1 MDRFIPKT
9 SYKSKTTVSPLDGT
23 NLRRSVKAALVIAIA
38 ASFLLPLTPYG
49 VSDHAV
55 RGIEVAQP
63 SQHAQAESVLAF
75 PSQLNTSLNVTEYPL
90 VSRALMLSGGATDAT
105 LADLDGDGRTDLLV
119 AVSGSKIIS
128 VFYRQADGEF
138 PTYESFNISLM
149 SNPVGV
155 AAVDLFA
162 AGQLQV
168 VVLEKANSALDMDPI
183 EVFNR
188 TSPTKYDRT
197 MERQTIIE
205 NASDFLLGNF
215 TGDAYPDVAVACSGT
230 DPSAQGVVQ
239 VMQFFPSATT
249 RSLLIGGNGTNAVA
263 SGDFDGDGLDELAV
277 ANCYDSN
284 ILLYHKPYALFPVST
299 QADATLNITGAPI
312 DLIAGNFNGDSL
324 VDLAVITESPS
335 ALCFFFQ
342 SAGSLRLEGPD
353 LTVPLQNTPSK
364 IVAGDLNGDLWND
377 LAITSESDNV
387 SFGFYGPGTEV
398 WPSVPDFE
406 LPVSGVPRSSLIGDL
421 DGDAQND
428 LAVASARADWSGSH
442 IAIYP
447 ARFPTFSN
455 SNATTWTDPFD
466 ASSMIAVGDL
476 NGDDVED
483 LVLMNHDAGSFDYQL
498 SFNNVVQP
506 PISLGYLPSHIL
518 VEDFNNDGF
527 SDVLTTMSGGQTVT
541 ITFGGNPFPSS
552 ATQLTCNG
560 GIMDVA
566 LGDFNSDSLQ
576 DFLIATDDGR
586 LDFFNNSGQAEPFG
600 APYEFAP
607 TLGAGIWSVVA
618 GDFNSDGLTDVA
630 YTHSIRKITILFQSR
645 SVPFGPASES
655 VTLSHS
661 VGSDFTSVW
670 SGDVTGDG
678 KTDIAAMRQSD
689 PSIYLFDQTMFRS
702 SPHPYGT
709 LTFPEMPKFVSVLDA
724 TDRGYADVVAIFNSA
739 DLLFLYRQEGGTLP
753 STPSMTFVTGAGPN
767 YAVIGDGTR
776 DHRGDL
782 LVNEVGSHTVSAWS
796 MINIPPVVH
805 AGGPYEAREGDLFQ
819 LNGTVTT
826 GTSEIPFM
834 NYTWDFG
841 DGSSLLVGR
850 YPRPVHTYTS
860 IGTDTMRN
868 YTINVTVRDPANLT
882 STDQTWVNVYDAYP
896 RVDFRWTP
904 LNPREGQKVNFT
916 DNTYSFDGFA
926 NITWKIDGVI
936 SGEDHNLSAEM
947 QNGNHT
953 VTLEIK
959 DMDGTVRNK
968 SSIVEVRSSPPELR
982 IVAPVSADE
991 GQVVTFTVMV
1001 DEWHG
1006 GPVDPIV
1013 SYEWDFSYVPDYFTP
1028 DPFAP
1033 NSSAATHVFSSE
1045 SFPKTYRI
1053 AVRVTDADTESN
1065 ISTCYIGIF
1074 DAGPSANFTLS
1085 TQDPQEGVEFE
1096 FISHTSS
1103 FDGVTVWNWTLKYP
1117 DNSNRYFD
1125 LNDTQMAAY
1134 PFSDLDDGDYAMTLR
1149 VMEEDGN
1156 ISTFSTSFHVRE
1168 IPPFVELTTLP
1179 IARWVNYY
1187 EEFFGV
1193 TFGVVV
1199 KSLDPVSSYEWDF
1212 DAPGGEF
1219 VADVSTTTNT
1229 SIHAYTDVG
1238 NYTAKVRVTDS
1249 DGSSRIQSIFVEVR
1263 NSGYGEVGFYY
1274 GISVTRDDPNTSTVT
1289 FNASELAAKYPDV
1302 VKTYWDFGD
1311 GTSTTL
1317 YGLPTTPVTHTFA
1330 IGRDYNVTVVFTD
1343 DDDFSFARGTVL
1355 SVIPP
1360 TIDLI
1365 EPKSGSVVESG
1376 TSIFFRITPGS
1387 TPLGFIVYVINS
1399 IYYRNFSELYSIDT
1413 ENWPDGRYLLDVVAY
1428 DLGGNIA
1435 IKPNI
1440 AITIDDIAPLAYISS
1455 SRTSVFGGDRT
1466 NISLRV
1472 WDENVNASGIVLYV
1486 RFQGESAFSTFSVAR
1501 ASDGNFYRMLDI
1513 SLKEGTVELYADV
1526 SDMAGHSVR
1535 TPSYTLDVK
1544 LHFMVQAWPYL
1555 LLMAV
1560 LAAFG
1565 TAGYFMHESRIAVD
1579 ETFVIYR
1586 DGRLISHNTRRL
1598 KPGMDDQVLGGMFVA
1613 IQDFVKDSFKDI
1625 TSFTLRK
1632 IEFGEK
1638 SILIEKG
1645 EELYLAVIL
1654 HGNASK
1660 KVSSRMKK
1668 VVDAIED
1675 AYGEPLK
1682 NWDGDFEKVRGVGD
1696 IAKTLY
1702 SKMPVLPGSLRR
1714 IET

>member
-1 MDRFIPKT
+1 
-9 SYKSKTTVSPLDGT
+9 
-23 NLRRSVKAALVIAIA
+23 
-38 ASFLLPLTPYG
+38 
-49 VSDHAV
+49 
-55 RGIEVAQP
+55 
-63 SQHAQAESVLAF
+63 
-75 PSQLNTSLNVTEYPL
+75 
-90 VSRALMLSGGATDAT
+90 
-105 LADLDGDGRTDLLV
+105 
-119 AVSGSKIIS
+119 
-128 VFYRQADGEF
+128 
-138 PTYESFNISLM
+138 
-149 SNPVGV
+149 
-155 AAVDLFA
+155 
-162 AGQLQV
+162 
-168 VVLEKANSALDMDPI
+168 
-183 EVFNR
+183 
-188 TSPTKYDRT
+188 
-197 MERQTIIE
+197 
-205 NASDFLLGNF
+205 
-215 TGDAYPDVAVACSGT
+215 
-230 DPSAQGVVQ
+230 
-239 VMQFFPSATT
+239 
-249 RSLLIGGNGTNAVA
+249 LIGGNGTNAVA
-263 SGDFDGDGLDELAV
+263 SGDFNGDGLDELAL
-277 ANCYDSN
+277 ANYYDSN
-284 ILLYHKPYALFPVST
+284 ILLYHKPFALFPIST
-299 QADATLNITGAPI
+299 LAYATLNITGIPV

-353 LTVPLQNTPSK
+353 LTIPLQNAPSK
-364 IVAGDLNGDLWND
+364 IAVGDLNGDPWND

-387 SFGFYGPGTEV
+387 AFALYGPGTEV
-398 WPSVPDFE
+398 WPGVPDFE
-406 LPVSGVPRSSLIGDL
+406 FPVGGMPRCALIGNL
-421 DGDAQND
+421 SGDARND

-447 ARFPTFSN
+447 ARSPTFSN
-455 SNATTWTDPFD
+455 SNATTWTDPSD

-476 NGDDVED
+476 NGDGVED

-498 SFNNVVQP
+498 SFSNVVQS
-506 PISLGYLPSHIL
+506 PISLGYLPSHIF

-527 SDVLTTMSGGQTVT
+527 SDVLTTMSGGPTVT
-541 ITFGGNPFPSS
+541 ITFGGDPFPSS
-552 ATQLTCNG
+552 TTPLTCNG

-566 LGDFNSDSLQ
+566 PGDFNSDSLQ
-576 DFLIATDDGR
+576 DFVIATDDGR
-586 LDFFNNSGQAEPFG
+586 LDFFYNNGQAEPFG
-600 APYEFAP
+600 ALYEFAP

-630 YTHSIRKITILFQSR
+630 YTHSVRKITILLQSR

-655 VTLSHS
+655 VPLSHS
-661 VGSDFTSVW
+661 VGSDFTSAW

-767 YAVIGDGTR
+767 YATIGDGTR
-776 DHRGDL
+776 DHRGDM
-782 LVNEVGSHTVSAWS
+782 LVNEIGSHTVSAWS

-805 AGGPYEAREGDLFQ
+805 AGGPFEAREGDLLQ
-819 LNGTVTT
+819 LNGTVIT

-841 DGSSLLVGR
+841 DGSPLLVGR
-850 YPRPVHTYTS
+850 YPRPVHNYTS

-868 YTINVTVRDPANLT
+868 YTINVTVKDPANST

-904 LNPREGQKVNFT
+904 LNPREGQRVNFT
-916 DNTYSFDGFA
+916 DDTYSFDGFA
-926 NITWKIDGVI
+926 AITWKIDGVI
-936 SGEDHNLSAEM
+936 SGTDHNLSAEM
-947 QNGNHT
+947 QNGSHMA
-953 VTLEIK
+953 TLEIT
-959 DMDGTVRNK
+959 DLDGTVRNK
-968 SSIVEVRSSPPELR
+968 SSIILVRSSPPELR
-982 IVAPVSADE
+982 IVAPISADE
-991 GQVVTFTVMV
+991 GQVVPFTVMV

-1028 DPFAP
+1028 NPFAS
-1033 NSSAATHVFSSE
+1033 NSGAATHVFSSE

-1053 AVRVTDADTESN
+1053 AVRVIDSDLESN

-1074 DAGPSANFTLS
+1074 DAGPSASFILS
-1085 TQDPQEGVEFE
+1085 TWPQNPQEGIEFE
-1096 FISHTSS
+1096 FLSRTSS
-1103 FDGVTVWNWTLKYP
+1103 LDGVTSWNWTLKYP
-1117 DNSNRYFD
+1117 DNSRRYFD

-1134 PFSDLDDGDYAMTLR
+1134 PFSDLDDGDYDMTLR
-1149 VMEEDGN
+1149 VAEGDGN
-1156 ISTFSTSFHVRE
+1156 TSTFSTTFHVNE
-1168 IPPFVELTTLP
+1168 IAPFVELNTLP
-1179 IARWVNYY
+1179 IAGWDNYY
-1187 EEFFGV
+1187 EEFFAV
-1193 TFGVVV
+1193 TFGVAVL
-1199 KSLDPVSSYEWDF
+1199 SLDPITLYEWDF

-1219 VADVSTTTNT
+1219 VADVSATTNT
-1229 SIHAYTDVG
+1229 SVHAYMEVG

-1249 DGSSRIQSIFVEVR
+1249 DGSSRIQSAFVEVR
-1263 NSGYGEVGFYY
+1263 NYVSGGVGFYY
-1274 GISVTRDDPNTSTVT
+1274 GISVSRVSTNTNIVT
-1289 FNASELAAKYPDV
+1289 FNASELAAKYSDV
-1302 VKTYWDFGD
+1302 VMAYWDFGD
-1311 GTSTTL
+1311 GTNTTL
-1317 YGLPTTPVTHTFA
+1317 YGLPTTPVIHTFA
-1330 IGRDYNVTVVFTD
+1330 VGRDYNVSVVFTD
-1343 DDDFSFARGTVL
+1343 DDDFRLARGFVL
-1355 SVIPP
+1355 HVIPP
-1360 TIDLI
+1360 TVDLL

-1376 TSIFFRITPGS
+1376 TLISFRITPGS
-1387 TPLGFIVYVINS
+1387 TPLGGSYYIINGYDYLS
-1399 IYYRNFSELYSIDT
+1399 FSEFYSIDT
-1413 ENWPDGRYLLDVVAY
+1413 KGWSNGKYLLDVVAY
-1428 DLGGNIA
+1428 DFGGNVA

-1440 AITIDDIAPLAYISS
+1440 TITIDDVSPLAQLSS

-1466 NISLRV
+1466 NITLKV

-1501 ASDGNFYRMLDI
+1501 AANGNFYRMLEFP
-1513 SLKEGTVELYADV
+1513 LKEGTVELYADV
-1526 SDMAGHSVR
+1526 SDMAGHSIR

-1555 LLMAV
+1555 LLMAI

-1586 DGRLISHNTRRL
+1586 DGRLISHTTRRL

-1668 VVDAIED
+1668 IVDAMED
-1675 AYGEPLK
+1675 AYEEPLK

-1696 IAKTLY
+1696 LAKTLY
-1702 SKMPVLPGSLRR
+1702 SKMPILPGSLRR

>member
-1 MDRFIPKT
+1 M
-9 SYKSKTTVSPLDGT
+9 
-23 NLRRSVKAALVIAIA
+23 KAALVIAIA
-38 ASFLLPLTPYG
+38 ASFLLPLTPSG
-49 VSDHAV
+49 VSDHSV
-55 RGIEVAQP
+55 RGIEVPQP
-63 SQHAQAESVLAF
+63 SQHAQAESVIAF

-90 VSRALMLSGGATDAT
+90 ISRALMLSGGATDAT

-119 AVSGSKIIS
+119 AVSGSKVIS
-128 VFYRQADGEF
+128 VFYRQTDGEF

-149 SNPVGV
+149 SNPIGV

-168 VVLEKANSALDMDPI
+168 VVLEKATSALDMDPI

-215 TGDAYPDVAVACSGT
+215 TGDAYLDVAVACSGT

-263 SGDFDGDGLDELAV
+263 SGDFDGDGLDELAL
-277 ANCYDSN
+277 ANYYDSN
-284 ILLYHKPYALFPVST
+284 ILLYHKPYALFPIST
-299 QADATLNITGAPI
+299 QADATLNITGAPV

-353 LTVPLQNTPSK
+353 LTIPLQNAPSK
-364 IVAGDLNGDLWND
+364 IAVGDLNGDPWND

-387 SFGFYGPGTEV
+387 TFGFYGPGTEV

-428 LAVASARADWSGSH
+428 LAVASARPDWSGSH

-447 ARFPTFSN
+447 ARSPTFSN
-455 SNATTWTDPFD
+455 SNATSWTDPSD

-476 NGDDVED
+476 NGDGIED
-483 LVLMNHDAGSFDYQL
+483 LVLMNHDASSFDYQL
-498 SFNNVVQP
+498 SFDNVVRPQ
-506 PISLGYLPSHIL
+506 ISLGYVPSHIL

-527 SDVLTTMSGGQTVT
+527 SDVLTTMSGGPTVT

-552 ATQLTCNG
+552 TTNLTCNG
-560 GIMDVA
+560 GIMDVV

-586 LDFFNNSGQAEPFG
+586 LDFFNNRGQAEPFG
-600 APYEFAP
+600 TMYEFAP

-618 GDFNSDGLTDVA
+618 GDFNSDGLTDIA
-630 YTHSIRKITILFQSR
+630 YTHSIRKITILLQSK
-645 SVPFGPASES
+645 SNPFGPTSES
-655 VTLSHS
+655 IPLSHS
-661 VGSDFTSVW
+661 VGSDFTSIW

-689 PSIYLFDQTMFRS
+689 PSVYLFDQTTFRS
-702 SPHPYGT
+702 SPHPYVA

-739 DLLFLYRQEGGTLP
+739 DLLFLYRQEGDALP

-782 LVNEVGSHTVSAWS
+782 LVNEIGSHTVSAWS
-796 MINIPPVVH
+796 MMNTPPVVH
-805 AGGPYEAREGDLFQ
+805 AVGPYAAREGDLLQ

-841 DGSSLLVGR
+841 DGSPLLVGR
-850 YPRPVHTYTS
+850 YPRPVHNYTS

-868 YTINVTVRDPANLT
+868 YTINVTVKDPANLT

-904 LNPREGQKVNFT
+904 LSPREGQKVNFT
-916 DNTYSFDGFA
+916 DSTYSYEGFA
-926 NITWKIDGVI
+926 NITWKMEGVI
-936 SGEDHNLSAEM
+936 AGWDHNLSAEM

-953 VTLEIK
+953 ITLEIT
-959 DMDGTVRNK
+959 DLDGTARNK

-991 GQVVTFTVMV
+991 GQIVPFTVMV

-1013 SYEWDFSYVPDYFTP
+1013 NYEWDFSYVPDYFTL

-1033 NSSAATHVFSSE
+1033 NSDAATHAFSSE
-1045 SFPKTYRI
+1045 SHPKVYRI
-1053 AVRVTDADTESN
+1053 AVRVTDADLESN

-1074 DAGPSANFTLS
+1074 DAGPSANFTPS

-1103 FDGVTVWNWTLKYP
+1103 FDGITVWNWTLKYP
-1117 DNSNRYFD
+1117 DDSNRYFD
-1125 LNDTQMAAY
+1125 LNDTEMAAHT
-1134 PFSDLDDGDYAMTLR
+1134 FSDLDDGDYTMTLR

-1156 ISTFSTSFHVRE
+1156 VGTFSASFHVRE

-1179 IARWVNYY
+1179 IAGLANYY
-1187 EEFFGV
+1187 EEFRGV
-1193 TFGVVV
+1193 TFRASVT
-1199 KSLDPVSSYEWDF
+1199 SLDHILLYEWDF

-1219 VADVSTTTNT
+1219 VVDISTTTNNT
-1229 SIHAYTDVG
+1229 IHAYTEVG

-1249 DGSSRIQSIFVEVR
+1249 DGSSRIQSAFVEVR
-1263 NSGYGEVGFYY
+1263 NSGSGGVGFYY
-1274 GISVTRDDPNTSTVT
+1274 GISVTRVSPNTNIVT
-1289 FNASELAAKYPDV
+1289 FNASGLAAKYPDV
-1302 VKTYWDFGD
+1302 IKAYWDFGD
-1311 GTSTTL
+1311 GNSTTL
-1317 YGLPTTPVTHTFA
+1317 YGLPTDPVTHTFTV
-1330 IGRDYNVTVVFTD
+1330 GRDYNVSVVFTD
-1343 DDDFSFARGTVL
+1343 DDGISFTRWTL
-1355 SVIPP
+1355 LRVIPP

-1387 TPLGFIVYVINS
+1387 SSLGLIFYDLNRAG
-1399 IYYRNFSELYSIDT
+1399 YRTFSELYSIDT
-1413 ENWPDGRYLLDVVAY
+1413 KNWSDGEYLLDVIVW
-1428 DLGGNIA
+1428 DIGGNVA
-1435 IKPNI
+1435 IKSDI
-1440 AITIDDIAPLAYISS
+1440 MITIDDIAPLAYLSS

-1466 NISLRV
+1466 NISLSV

-1501 ASDGNFYRMLDI
+1501 AANGNFFRLLDVP
-1513 SLKEGTVELYADV
+1513 LKEGTIELYADV

-1555 LLMAV
+1555 LLMAI

-1565 TAGYFMHESRIAVD
+1565 TAGYFLREGRIAVD
-1579 ETFVIYR
+1579 ETFVIYK
-1586 DGRLISHNTRRL
+1586 DGRLISHTTRRL
-1598 KPGMDDQVLGGMFVA
+1598 KPGMDDQVLGSMFVA
-1613 IQDFVKDSFKDI
+1613 IQDFVKDSFKDL
-1625 TSFTLRK
+1625 TSFTLRRLD
-1632 IEFGEK
+1632 FGEK
-1638 SILIEKG
+1638 SIVIEKG
-1645 EELYLAVIL
+1645 DHVYVAAVL
-1654 HGNASK
+1654 HGAASH
-1660 KVSSRMKK
+1660 KVASRMEKIA
-1668 VVDAIED
+1668 DAIE
-1675 AYGEPLK
+1675 ERFEEELEE
-1682 NWDGDFEKVRGVGD
+1682 WDGDLDKLRGVND
-1696 IAKTLY
+1696 IVKTLY
-1702 SKMPVLPGSLRR
+1702 SRMPTLPGSLWTG
-1714 IET
+1714 ET